1 MKNSLSPQIGRAD
14 SYKFLSEC
22 YYLPDEKLIKML
34 NGLKKP
40 MGQPYW
46 EIAKCIPR
54 MNGIELLK
62 IDYSKL
68 FVGPYRL
75 LAPPYGSVYLENNG
89 RIMGDS
95 TMDASNRYRE
105 EGLDIAI
112 KEAPDHIAVELEF
125 MYFLI
130 FKEIEALENSEWG
143 SVANYIKKQKDF
155 LKIHVGMWVSEFADT
170 IEKNAETQFYKNL
183 SRATRSFILIEKKM
197 ADIPAVELALSSDS
211 G

>member
-1 MKNSLSPQIGRAD
+1 
-14 SYKFLSEC
+14 
-22 YYLPDEKLIKML
+22 ML

-40 MGQPYW
+40 MGQPYS
-46 EIAKCIPR
+46 EIAKYIPR
-54 MNGIELLK
+54 MNDIELLK

-68 FVGPYRL
+68 FVGPYGL

-95 TMDASNRYRE
+95 TMDVGNRYRK
-105 EGLDIAI
+105 EGLDIVI

-130 FKEIEALENSEWG
+130 FKEIEARENSEWG
-143 SVANYIKKQKDF
+143 SVTNYVKKQKDF
-155 LKIHVGMWVSEFADT
+155 LKIHVGMWVPEFADN
-170 IEKNAETQFYKNL
+170 IEKNAETQFYKSL
-183 SRATRSFILIEKKM
+183 SRATRSFILMENKM
-197 ADIPAVELALSSDS
+197 ANIPAAELALPSDS